1 MTQQAAAETLSLP
14 MYPNLTEDQIEL
26 VARRVLDALGA
37 LVGAELSANSLADPS
52 RAVTAR

>member
-1 MTQQAAAETLSLP
+1 MTEQAAAETLSLP

-37 LVGAELSANSLADPS
+37 LVGAELSANSLPDPS